1 MGDELEQQLA
11 GKTLDD
17 IRHALPCSHPIQI
30 ELDKLEQANKELAE
44 YKCGVE
50 VADAADAADAA
61 ARDAAE
67 AEVLFA
73 AWAAAEAAAM
83 DAWYAAAEQDM

>member
-50 VADAADAADAA
+50 VVGVVVNEGNHIV
-61 ARDAAE
+61 RKRTIKCNPLNF
-67 AEVLFA
+67 EVGQRVRVLIMK
-73 AWAAAEAAAM
+73 E
-83 DAWYAAAEQDM
+83 EG